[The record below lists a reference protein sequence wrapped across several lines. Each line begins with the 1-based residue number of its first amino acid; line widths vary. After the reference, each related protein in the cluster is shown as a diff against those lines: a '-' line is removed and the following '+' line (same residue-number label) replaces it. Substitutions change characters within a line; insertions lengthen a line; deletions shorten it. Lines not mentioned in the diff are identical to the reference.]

1 MDCDVERYSRQTAI
15 PDIGPE
21 GQARLA
27 RMKVLVAGAGGLGT
41 PCASYLAGMGVGHL
55 CIVDSDVVS
64 LSNLTRQIM
73 YSTADI
79 GNEKATVLASR
90 LHRANPGI
98 HIEPLVT
105 HIDRNNAPN
114 LISGFDVVASCLD
127 NLETRYILNEACVR
141 AGIPMVEAGIMG
153 FTGMVTVIKAGQGPC
168 YNCLFPQDRSIRN
181 SSMMKKATAT
191 YPLGVLGSTAGI
203 AGSVQAGE
211 VLKLLLGI
219 GEPLVGRMLLFNHLR
234 ADFRLVSM
242 AKSAKCPV
250 CGHIP
255 EHD

>member
-1 MDCDVERYSRQTAI
+1 MRKQQFLHLDSIVQT
-15 PDIGPE
+15 
-21 GQARLA
+21 
-27 RMKVLVAGAGGLGT
+27 
-41 PCASYLAGMGVGHL
+41 C
-55 CIVDSDVVS
+55 
-64 LSNLTRQIM
+64 
-73 YSTADI
+73 
-79 GNEKATVLASR
+79 
-90 LHRANPGI
+90 I

-181 SSMMKKATAT
+181 SSMMKHRDLPARR
-191 YPLGVLGSTAGI
+191 LGSTAGM
-203 AGSVQAGE
+203 AGSVRQRSLNSLGWSFSGRCYSLTTFGGFSIGFDGE
-211 VLKLLLGI
+211 I
-219 GEPLVGRMLLFNHLR
+219 GEMSGLR
-234 ADFRLVSM
+234 AYS
-242 AKSAKCPV
+242 
-250 CGHIP
+250 